1 MATFGRRA
9 LGRKG
14 LHEEDV
20 YDFLHRV
27 ALELGGLETE
37 LATTQ
42 AENGRLKA
50 ALRDW
55 QSQHGDPQIAGRRV
69 AALPVEAVN
78 LLSRAQRQIEVQAAE
93 TERYCR
99 IREQEAIQRYD
110 EFMQQARVDA
120 QEESE
125 HVVRTYRATAGPR
138 YSPEGERAERTTA
151 WLNAL
156 LRSLDAL
163 AGHVDATRKA
173 FAMEVEGLNTPA
185 AERGWVYTEG
195 ARGVAAPVIP
205 NGGPARES

>member
-1 MATFGRRA
+1 MAVFGRRA

-14 LHEEDV
+14 LHEDDV

-27 ALELGGLETE
+27 ALELDGLETE

-55 QSQHGDPQIAGRRV
+55 QSQHGDPQVGGRRV
-69 AALPVEAVN
+69 AALPVDAVN
-78 LLSRAQRQIEVQAAE
+78 LLSRAQRQIEVQVAE

-99 IREQEAIQRYD
+99 LREQEAINATTRSCSRH
-110 EFMQQARVDA
+110 ASTPRKSPSTSCGPTGPPPA
-120 QEESE
+120 P
-125 HVVRTYRATAGPR
+125 ATAPR
-138 YSPEGERAERTTA
+138 ANEPTRTAA
-151 WLNAL
+151 WLSAL

-173 FAMEVEGLNTPA
+173 LASDVESIHVPA
-185 AERGWVYTEG
+185 AERG
-195 ARGVAAPVIP
+195 
-205 NGGPARES
+205 